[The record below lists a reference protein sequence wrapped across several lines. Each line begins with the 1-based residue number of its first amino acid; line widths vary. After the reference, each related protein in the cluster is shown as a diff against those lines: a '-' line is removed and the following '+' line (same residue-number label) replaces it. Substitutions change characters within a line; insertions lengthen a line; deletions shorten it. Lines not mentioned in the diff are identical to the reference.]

1 MILIEFLLAPTVPS
15 PPKPQNLQE
24 IVPAAA
30 VSGAGFSSSERPV
43 TSSTIPIVKLFF
55 GSSCAR
61 FSYTAKMLLFYNFDK
76 FTTDL
81 TSSLV
86 KIIAKW

>member
-1 MILIEFLLAPTVPS
+1 MTSLL
-15 PPKPQNLQE
+15 L
-24 IVPAAA
+24 
-30 VSGAGFSSSERPV
+30 
-43 TSSTIPIVKLFF
+43 
-55 GSSCAR
+55 
-61 FSYTAKMLLFYNFDK
+61 SYTAKMLLFYNFDK